1 MAGEPR
7 AHAPILVVDDDAELR
22 ALIVPVLDR
31 EGFAVREAQSGE
43 EALTAARVQRPAL
56 VVLDVCL
63 PGLSGYEVCHTL
75 RSEFGE
81 ALPIIFISAARG
93 ESYDRVAG
101 FLVGGDDYLVKP
113 FATDEFL
120 ARVRRLLQRSTWLA
134 PVPSGG
140 LTSRE
145 LEVLQLLAEGHPPA
159 DIASRL
165 FISPKTVG
173 THVEHIFDKLGVN
186 SRAQAVAA
194 AYQRRLIRTPVS

>member
-1 MAGEPR
+1 VAGEPR

-22 ALIVPVLDR
+22 ALIVPVLNR
-31 EGFAVREAQSGE
+31 EGFAVHEAQSGE
-43 EALTAARVQRPAL
+43 EALAAAREERPAL

-63 PGLSGYEVCHTL
+63 PGLSGYEVCHAL

-81 ALPIIFISAARG
+81 GLPIIFISAARG

-120 ARVRRLLQRSTWLA
+120 ARVRRLLQRSTWQA
-134 PVPSGG
+134 PAPSGG

-145 LEVLQLLAEGHPPA
+145 LEVLQLLAEGSSPA

-194 AYQRRLIRTPVS
+194 AYQRGLIRIPVS